1 MVCLKKGGQGNV
13 LEQDE
18 QMGEL
23 EEMRPD
29 KWHKLFLQA
38 HMDYYM
44 DVSFY
49 SEWDREVMES

>member
-1 MVCLKKGGQGNV
+1 MW